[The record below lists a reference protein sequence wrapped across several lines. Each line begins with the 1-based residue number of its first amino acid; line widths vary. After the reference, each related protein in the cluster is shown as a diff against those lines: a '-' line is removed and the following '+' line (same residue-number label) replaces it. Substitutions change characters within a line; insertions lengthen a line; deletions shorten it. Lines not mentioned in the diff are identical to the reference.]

1 MLVFK
6 KIIDPKDEL
15 NYRLDSIDNKYLINE
30 PNRAIGFFAAT
41 SGTIIP
47 TQISTKD
54 LCYYVIEGQLNINMD
69 DKTFEIHQEE
79 MILIPHSSAYDMNFS
94 ENAKVLFIRI

>member
-1 MLVFK
+1 MFK

-15 NYRLDSIDNKYLINE
+15 NYRLDGIENKYLINE

-54 LCYYVIEGQLNINMD
+54 LCYYVIEGKVNIKME
-69 DKTFEIHQEE
+69 DKSFEVQREE
-79 MILIPHSSAYDMNFS
+79 MILIPHASAYDINFN
-94 ENAKVLFIRI
+94 ENAKVLFIRF